1 MFMDVFIKTDSY
13 IRSQEYINNSE
24 LDNWILSER
33 YIKQL
38 CNGVKWFNKIK
49 DKEIGILYID
59 FNTNKVNLHLNDGR
73 RRHFILSLVNN
84 KIYFTNYINTLQI
97 VFELPLE
104 KGMNRSIKEEQIGD
118 DELVYRYLYIE

>member
-1 MFMDVFIKTDSY
+1 MDVFIKSDSY

-24 LDNWILSER
+24 LDNWIISER

-38 CNGVKWFNKIK
+38 SNGVKWFNKIK

-59 FNTNKVNLHLNDGR
+59 FNTNKVNLHLNDGKK
-73 RRHFILSLVNN
+73 RHFILSLVNN
-84 KIYFTNYINTLQI
+84 NIYFTNNINTLQI

-104 KGMNRSIKEEQIGD
+104 KGLNRSIKKDQNGD
-118 DELVYRYLYIE
+118 DKLVYRYLYIE